1 MQQLRNYGRIFY
13 GLGTAGIG
21 IQHFIYPGF
30 RPVILPL
37 PPETTAGINFLA
49 YATGAIIALAG
60 LYIALAKNVKTIALF
75 LGLFFL
81 LFCLLGHLPNRLANQ
96 PGNLGA
102 WTDALKCLTLAG
114 GSFVVS
120 RLYPD
125 SRSNG
130 FISFLEKISAYGKYF
145 FALLLVIFGIDHF
158 IYLDFVKTL
167 VPDWIPGHEFWTRLG
182 GVALIG
188 AGLAIFINFKPRSI
202 SLLLA
207 VMLLIW
213 LIVLHIP
220 RAFAA
225 PATDYGNEWT
235 SVFECLAFAGIA
247 LLYPLDKLETFAKGM
262 VVGSGV
268 VGGS

>member
-1 MQQLRNYGRIFY
+1 MQRLRNYGRIFY
-13 GLGTAGIG
+13 GSGMTGIG
-21 IQHFIYPGF
+21 FLHFIYPGF

-37 PPETTAGINFLA
+37 SPESTASINLLA
-49 YATGAIIALAG
+49 YLTGAIIAFSG
-60 LYIALAKNVKTIALF
+60 LFIAFGKNVKSVSLF
-75 LGLFFL
+75 LGTFLL

-114 GSFVVS
+114 GAFVVS
-120 RLYPD
+120 GLFPD
-125 SRSNG
+125 RKSNG
-130 FISFLEKISAYGKYF
+130 LVIFLQRLSACGKYF

-158 IYLDFVKTL
+158 LYAEFVKTL
-167 VPDWIPGHEFWTRLG
+167 VPEWIPGNLFWTYLAG
-182 GVALIG
+182 IALIG
-188 AGLAIFINFKPRSI
+188 AGLAIFINFKPKTI
-202 SLLLA
+202 SVLLA

-220 RAFAA
+220 RAFTA

-247 LLYPLDKLETFAKGM
+247 LLYPLKSIVVNKL
-262 VVGSGV
+262 VV
-268 VGGS
+268 